1 MRHRGVVIVFTLT
14 CIVVIL
20 GFAALAIDLGYLQ
33 VARVESQ
40 NAADAATLAGAS
52 AFLSE
57 TVFSRTGI
65 DDSRLD
71 SVRDRA
77 ILYGSYNSVARMPCR
92 LDANLGNGL
101 SGDIVLGYLD
111 PNNTRGAI
119 DYSNPSM
126 FNAITVNARRTDL
139 PTFFAGILGHQTM
152 SVSASATAV
161 VDNRFSGIRPTAT
174 GGPLTPFA
182 IKRET
187 WEDEIVTGEDNFGYA
202 EDTGIL
208 QHGDDIPEVRL
219 YIATNVTHGQGK
231 NTSPCDDAAGN
242 YGLLNIGN
250 GSMGVPD
257 LRQQIVNGITSED
270 LIGLTGEPM
279 INLYDGNGA
288 AQTYQV
294 GGSPGIKAG
303 IESAVEARLG
313 DVVGF
318 FLYDCLAGQG
328 AGAEYR
334 IVGIAFGRILE
345 VDLNGNDKRI
355 IIQPDTYTG
364 SEVMTDPSAPLSAI
378 AGRVMLVR

>member
-1 MRHRGVVIVFTLT
+1 M
-14 CIVVIL
+14 
-20 GFAALAIDLGYLQ
+20 
-33 VARVESQ
+33 
-40 NAADAATLAGAS
+40 
-52 AFLSE
+52 
-57 TVFSRTGI
+57 
-65 DDSRLD
+65 
-71 SVRDRA
+71 
-77 ILYGSYNSVARMPCR
+77 
-92 LDANLGNGL
+92 
-101 SGDIVLGYLD
+101 
-111 PNNTRGAI
+111 
-119 DYSNPSM
+119 DYFNPSM
-126 FNAITVNARRTDL
+126 FNAITVNARRSDL

-161 VDNRFSGIRPTAT
+161 VDNRFSGIRPTAA

-257 LRQQIVNGITSED
+257 LRRQIVNGITGED

-328 AGAEYR
+328 ANAEYR

-364 SEVMTDPSAPLSAI
+364 SEVMTDPSAPPSAI

>member
-161 VDNRFSGIRPTAT
+161 VDNRFSGLRPTAT

-182 IKRET
+182 IKRVT

-294 GGSPGIKAG
+294 SGNPGIKAG

-313 DVVGF
+313 DVIGF
-318 FLYDCLAGQG
+318 FLYDCLTEQG
-328 AGAEYR
+328 ADAEYR
-334 IVGIAFGRILE
+334 IVDIAFGRIVE
-345 VDLNGNDKRI
+345 VDLTGNDKRI
-355 IIQPDTYTG
+355 IIQPDTYPG

>member
-152 SVSASATAV
+152 SVSASATAF
-161 VDNRFSGIRPTAT
+161 VDNSCSGLRP
-174 GGPLTPFA
+174 P
-182 IKRET
+182 
-187 WEDEIVTGEDNFGYA
+187 
-202 EDTGIL
+202 
-208 QHGDDIPEVRL
+208 
-219 YIATNVTHGQGK
+219 
-231 NTSPCDDAAGN
+231 
-242 YGLLNIGN
+242 
-250 GSMGVPD
+250 
-257 LRQQIVNGITSED
+257 
-270 LIGLTGEPM
+270 
-279 INLYDGNGA
+279 
-288 AQTYQV
+288 
-294 GGSPGIKAG
+294 
-303 IESAVEARLG
+303 
-313 DVVGF
+313 
-318 FLYDCLAGQG
+318 
-328 AGAEYR
+328 
-334 IVGIAFGRILE
+334 
-345 VDLNGNDKRI
+345 
-355 IIQPDTYTG
+355 
-364 SEVMTDPSAPLSAI
+364 PS
-378 AGRVMLVR
+378 G